1 MEKISDLK
9 RYDFSVALKY
19 VFLEIER
26 KVIIPVYYFMVVS
39 KTF

>member
-1 MEKISDLK
+1 MDKNSDLK

-39 KTF
+39 KNF